1 MNKELVY
8 NDLLKIVDKD
18 DIKIDEPMKK
28 HISFRVGGPADILVR
43 PRTEEQ
49 LSATL
54 KYISENN
61 LPYLIIGNGSNLLIK
76 DGGIRGIVIEFGDNF
91 NKFEIEG
98 TTIKAQAGALL
109 AAIGKAALRESLT
122 GFECISGIPGSLG
135 GALAM
140 NAGAYGGE
148 IKSVVKSVKIGRASC
163 RERV

>member
-61 LPYLIIGNGSNLLIK
+61 LPYLIVLSPA
-76 DGGIRGIVIEFGDNF
+76 FH
-91 NKFEIEG
+91 
-98 TTIKAQAGALL
+98 
-109 AAIGKAALRESLT
+109 
-122 GFECISGIPGSLG
+122 PP
-135 GALAM
+135 
-140 NAGAYGGE
+140 
-148 IKSVVKSVKIGRASC
+148 KSRML
-163 RERV
+163 